1 MVNEIENVVSQFQ
14 QGGLSRRQLVG
25 ALMMMVAPGAAATAS
40 AQAPKGVTPG
50 KNLNHVH
57 LYIPDLDKAIK
68 FYADVLGTTI
78 RDTSPDNA
86 TLSLPS
92 GGWISLTKYTEGKA
106 YINHVGYGVDF
117 DQKGG
122 DSVRVANAINKMYPE
137 SKARPTGPTVH
148 GPNTR
153 SVYLYDPNGI
163 YLQIVPKEDDG
174 WLPTGPVGSKI
185 LKGEKG

>member
-1 MVNEIENVVSQFQ
+1 MVNEIENVVSQFER
-14 QGGLSRRQLVG
+14 GAISRRQMVG
-25 ALMMMVAPGAAATAS
+25 ALLMMAAPGAAA
-40 AQAPKGVTPG
+40 AQAPKAVTPG
-50 KNLNHVH
+50 VSLNHVH

-68 FYADVLGTTI
+68 FYSDVFGATI
-78 RDTSPDNA
+78 RDTSPNNA
-86 TLSLPS
+86 TLSMPGKP

-137 SKARPTGPTVH
+137 AKARPTGPTIH
-148 GPNTR
+148 GRNTR

-174 WLPTGPVGSKI
+174 WLPTGPAGSKI
-185 LKGEKG
+185 LKGEKP